1 MGAIIM
7 SILVSVIAIVGG
19 LYFYIQDKKDSKI
32 KSGI

>member
-19 LYFYIQDKKDSKI
+19 LYFYFDDKKQKN
-32 KSGI
+32 